1 MSDAARDAAIR
12 AVLSRLDAAWRD
24 KNFDG
29 LDDCFDE
36 NAIIV
41 GPTYT
46 TQYATGRGA
55 CADSYREF
63 ARNQAIV
70 EYVESNHQLHSWPD
84 TAVYTFS
91 WEIGFQL
98 GHGLQ
103 RESGTDQLVL
113 GRSGDGWKVVF
124 RYIYFTPSPSTRT

>member
-1 MSDAARDAAIR
+1 MSDAAREAVIR
-12 AVLSRLDAAWRD
+12 SVLSHIDAAWRH
-24 KNFDG
+24 KRFDG

-36 NAIIV
+36 NAVIV

-46 TQYATGRGA
+46 TQYATGRAA

-63 ARNQAIV
+63 ARNPAII
-70 EYVESNHQLHSWPD
+70 EYHETNHELHSWPD

-91 WEIGFQL
+91 WEIKFQL
-98 GHGLQ
+98 GHGPQ

-113 GRSGDGWKVVF
+113 NRFGDVWRVVF
-124 RYIYFTPSPSTRT
+124 RYIYFAPSGRA

>member
-12 AVLSRLDAAWRD
+12 TVLSRLDAAWRD

-29 LDDCFDE
+29 LEDCFDE

-41 GPTYT
+41 GPTYA

-63 ARNQAIV
+63 ARNPAIIK
-70 EYVESNHQLHSWPD
+70 YVESNRELHTWPD

-91 WEIGFQL
+91 WEITFQL
-98 GHGLQ
+98 GHGPQ

-113 GRSGDGWKVVF
+113 SRYGDVWKVVF
-124 RYIYFTPSPSTRT
+124 RYIYFAPSSSNRT

>member
-12 AVLSRLDAAWRD
+12 SVLSRIDAAWRD
-24 KNFDG
+24 KQFDG

-36 NAIIV
+36 NAVIV

-63 ARNQAIV
+63 ARNPAILTY
-70 EYVESNHQLHSWPD
+70 EESKHELHCWPD
-84 TAVYTFS
+84 SAVYTFS
-91 WEIGFQL
+91 WEITFQL
-98 GHGLQ
+98 GHGPQ
-103 RESGTDQLVL
+103 SESGTDQLVL
-113 GRSGDGWKVVF
+113 SRFGADWRVVF
-124 RYIYFTPSPSTRT
+124 RYIYFSAAGRS